1 MATSKCTF
9 ETIIDTYIDTH
20 IHTHI
25 DRDDHLVAFK
35 DVDLLGPPPDILV
48 VVLAVFAQFG
58 VEVGVG
64 KPVLP
69 DPLFALRLELRAQL
83 RQCERTR
90 ARTHTH
96 THIYTHTHT
105 HTYTHTRIHTHLLR
119 AAASALAPPLEPPR
133 DNFAV
138 KPLAVAHALNL
149 LAGNIQV
156 VAVNDHIAPSK
167 VFQDS

>member
-25 DRDDHLVAFK
+25 DRDDHLVAVK
-35 DVDLLGPPPDILV
+35 DVDLLGPSLDILV

-58 VEVGVG
+58 VEVGVS

-90 ARTHTH
+90 ARAHTH

-149 LAGNIQV
+149 LAGNIHV

>member
-1 MATSKCTF
+1 MILRACIHTYPPTSIRTLMATSKCTF

-105 HTYTHTRIHTHLLR
+105 HTHAYTHTFC
-119 AAASALAPPLEPPR
+119 EPPPVR
-133 DNFAV
+133 SRHHSSHHV
-138 KPLAVAHALNL
+138 ITSL
-149 LAGNIQV
+149 LSHSPSRMHSIFLQV
-156 VAVNDHIAPSK
+156 ISR
-167 VFQDS
+167 S